1 MLRLSAAI
9 VLCVA
14 SLSACGAGGSEF
26 ATRATAACVKDQGQA
41 SAAKCGCQARLVE
54 QALNDKEKKF
64 LLTTMTAAEMSPE
77 AGMKAL
83 TDSGLTLADMAGMG
97 AKMQSLEA
105 RVETE
110 CK

>member
-26 ATRATAACVKDQGQA
+26 ATRATAACVKDQGK

-64 LLTTMTAAEMSPE
+64 LLTTMTATEVNPE

-97 AKMQSLEA
+97 AKMQGVGA
-105 RVETE
+105 RLETE